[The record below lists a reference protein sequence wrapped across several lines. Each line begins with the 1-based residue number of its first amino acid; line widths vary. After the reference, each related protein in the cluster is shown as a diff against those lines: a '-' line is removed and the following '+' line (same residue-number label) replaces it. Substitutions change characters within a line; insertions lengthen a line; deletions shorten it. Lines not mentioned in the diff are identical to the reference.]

1 MVDVAGAGGEM
12 VERETEPGKRYILV
26 STGGTIEKTYDALS
40 GLLDNRVSVLDMMLA
55 QLQLRGGVLSRMQLM
70 NKDSLRM
77 SGEDHELIAHTVGE
91 LLETYDGVI
100 VLHGTDTLEKS
111 GARCEALLDSPSGPV
126 VFTGA
131 MRPYELRSSDALQNL
146 TEALIA
152 VQLLTPG
159 VYVVMHN
166 QVLKFPGVYKN
177 REQLCFER
185 QDRSLKPPTS

>member
-1 MVDVAGAGGEM
+1 
-12 VERETEPGKRYILV
+12 
-26 STGGTIEKTYDALS
+26 
-40 GLLDNRVSVLDMMLA
+40 
-55 QLQLRGGVLSRMQLM
+55 MQLM
-70 NKDSLRM
+70 NKDSLNI
-77 SGEDHELIAHTVGE
+77 SEIDHELIAQTVKE
-91 LLETYDGVI
+91 LLETHDGVI

-111 GARCEALLDSPSGPV
+111 GAHCEALLGSPTGPV

-152 VQLLTPG
+152 IQLLPAG

-177 REQLCFER
+177 RERLCFEQR
-185 QDRSLKPPTS
+185 DS